1 MSENKRYYWLKL
13 NEGFFEDDTI
23 SWIEEQENGK
33 AYCLFYLKL
42 CLKSLKTD
50 GLLIRNVGE
59 LLIPYDAK
67 KLAEM
72 TNTDIDTVM
81 VAMEL
86 FKRIGLIQIGDT
98 GEIFLPQLAELVGS
112 ETDSARAMRA
122 RRTREKLSD
131 HNVSK
136 MLSQCSEMLREKELE
151 INIDIEQEK
160 DTDIEK
166 ERETTTGTEEELDFT
181 TVLCG
186 QIMTT
191 AEEMGKAADY
201 IGRAVRQFWKRDAA
215 EDDVERGFAK
225 CCTMSRQYEQDIGMF
240 DEDKGLM
247 LTCAMSLAA
256 EKGERACNWYYVY
269 AIYANWER
277 LGLHDICAVNQHE
290 LERSQR

>member
-1 MSENKRYYWLKL
+1 MAKRYYWLKL
-13 NEGFFEDDTI
+13 KEGFFAQPKIKKLRKMAGGDTYI
-23 SWIEEQENGK
+23 LI
-33 AYCLFYLKL
+33 YLKIQL
-42 CLKSLKTD
+42 VSLARDGILIYEGLEDSFTEELALTLDEEVENVRFTLLYLQKY
-50 GLLIRNVGE
+50 GLLKEVKEDMYVLTETIQNIGTESAAAERVRKHRQGQKALQCNTSVTKCNTE
-59 LLIPYDAK
+59 L
-67 KLAEM
+67 
-72 TNTDIDTVM
+72 
-81 VAMEL
+81 
-86 FKRIGLIQIGDT
+86 
-98 GEIFLPQLAELVGS
+98 
-112 ETDSARAMRA
+112 
-122 RRTREKLSD
+122 
-131 HNVSK
+131 
-136 MLSQCSEMLREKELE
+136 EKE
-151 INIDIEQEK
+151 IDIEIEK
-160 DTDIEK
+160 DTEK
-166 ERETTTGTEEELDFT
+166 EIEIKTTTGTDEEVDFT
-181 TVLCG
+181 PVMCG
-186 QIMTT
+186 QIVTT